1 MSDVTQIR
9 LPMPRL
15 GETMEQG
22 TISNWL
28 IAPGDTFAR
37 GEPLLELETDKTL
50 VEYPALGSG
59 KLIETLVQPGDIV
72 DVGAPIA
79 IIESAD
85 VWDAVAEAPTSQDP
99 RDKADNASLAPELR
113 ASELRASEPRAPER
127 PVTHAHGSDDR
138 LRATPLARRLARR
151 GGVELARVTGQGRR
165 GRIEADDVQRHI
177 DEAVST
183 SHPVSPKAHLTGH
196 LNTVLFI
203 HGFAGV
209 GSNWAALRAKLQKNG
224 VETLAPDLPGH
235 GRNEAEAND
244 VEDCIR
250 WLADFLN
257 AQDKP
262 VHLVGHSLGAHIA
275 ALAAERARNQVG
287 RLTFLAP
294 AGCGHDING
303 GFLQG
308 MAHARSSGE
317 LAHLL
322 RLLGPTASKLPP
334 DAMNAMAKELAKGRL
349 TTLANSVAR
358 GDTQCIDTIA
368 AAAELGQ
375 DIPVDAIFGVADR
388 IIPKEHVFN
397 MPPQVAS
404 HIVRTGHMPH
414 WDAPALMERLISQR
428 N

>member
-1 MSDVTQIR
+1 MTDVTRVR

-28 IAPGDTFAR
+28 IAPGDSFAR

-50 VEYPALGSG
+50 VEYPALGAG

-79 IIESAD
+79 IIESSD
-85 VWDAVAEAPTSQDP
+85 VWDAVADAPKSEDKRDEAGSTSAKRETQ
-99 RDKADNASLAPELR
+99 APKSP
-113 ASELRASEPRAPER
+113 A
-127 PVTHAHGSDDR
+127 THTHVANDQ

-151 GGVELARVTGQGRR
+151 GGVELAQVTGQGRR
-165 GRIEADDVQRHI
+165 RRIEADDVERHI
-177 DEAVST
+177 NEGVGT
-183 SHPVSPKAHLTGH
+183 SHPVSPKAHLTGQ

-203 HGFAGV
+203 HGFAGL
-209 GSNWAALRAKLQKNG
+209 GSNWAALRAKLQRNG
-224 VETLAPDLPGH
+224 LETMAPDLPGH
-235 GRNEAEAND
+235 GKNEADAND

-250 WLADFLN
+250 WLEDLLN
-257 AQDKP
+257 ALEQP

-275 ALAAERARNQVG
+275 AMAAERAQFKVG
-287 RLTFLAP
+287 RLTLMAP

-308 MAHARSSGE
+308 MAHARSAGE

-322 RLLGPTASKLPP
+322 RLLGPTASKLPS
-334 DAMNAMAKELAKGRL
+334 DAMHAMAKELARGRL
-349 TTLANSVAR
+349 ATLANAVAR
-358 GDTQCIDTIA
+358 GDTQCIDTIS
-368 AAAELGQ
+368 AAAELSQ
-375 DIPVDAIFGVADR
+375 NMPVDAIFGIADR
-388 IIPKEHVFN
+388 IIPKEHMFN

-414 WDAPALMERLISQR
+414 WDAPALMERLISQT

>member
-1 MSDVTQIR
+1 MTDVTRVR

-28 IAPGDTFAR
+28 IAPGDSFAR

-50 VEYPALGSG
+50 VEYPALGAG

-79 IIESAD
+79 IIESSD
-85 VWDAVAEAPTSQDP
+85 VWDAAADAPKSEDKPDEAGS
-99 RDKADNASLAPELR
+99 ASMKPEAQAPK
-113 ASELRASEPRAPER
+113 S
-127 PVTHAHGSDDR
+127 PVTHTHVADDR

-151 GGVELARVTGQGRR
+151 GGVDLAQVSGQGRR
-165 GRIEADDVQRHI
+165 GRIEADDVERHI
-177 DEAVST
+177 NDGAGT

-203 HGFAGV
+203 HGFAGL
-209 GSNWAALRAKLQKNG
+209 GSNWAALRAKLQRNG
-224 VETLAPDLPGH
+224 LETMAPDLPGH
-235 GRNEAEAND
+235 GKNDADAND

-250 WLADFLN
+250 WLEDLLN
-257 AQDKP
+257 AQEQP
-262 VHLVGHSLGAHIA
+262 VHLVGHSLGAHVA
-275 ALAAERARNQVG
+275 ALAAERAHSKVG
-287 RLTFLAP
+287 RLTLLAP

-308 MAHARSSGE
+308 MAHARSPGE

-322 RLLGPTASKLPP
+322 RLLGPTASKLPS
-334 DAMNAMAKELAKGRL
+334 DAMHAMAKELAKGRL
-349 TTLANSVAR
+349 TTLANAVAR
-358 GDTQCIDTIA
+358 GDIQCIDTIS
-368 AAAELGQ
+368 AAAELSQ
-375 DIPVDAIFGVADR
+375 NMPVDAIFGIADR
-388 IIPKEHVFN
+388 IIPKEHMFN
-397 MPPQVAS
+397 MPPQVAA

-414 WDAPALMERLISQR
+414 WDAPALMERLISQT